1 MDSKLF
7 LYKNIPSDAR
17 KTKVNS
23 SKWFGLQIIVANSN
37 SLTLIVYGISVIHES
52 DAVYK
57 CPFSNL
63 IIVCFCV
70 TSFFIFYPLNH
81 NYLLSGFLR
90 RFCKVICSTFSCI
103 NNDIIYHILF
113 LFQLIFKAYNK
124 G

>member
-23 SKWFGLQIIVANSN
+23 SKWFGLQIIVANLN

-63 IIVCFCV
+63 IIVCF
-70 TSFFIFYPLNH
+70 
-81 NYLLSGFLR
+81 
-90 RFCKVICSTFSCI
+90 
-103 NNDIIYHILF
+103 
-113 LFQLIFKAYNK
+113 
-124 G
+124 

>member
-7 LYKNIPSDAR
+7 LSKNIPSDAR

-63 IIVCFCV
+63 IIVCF
-70 TSFFIFYPLNH
+70 
-81 NYLLSGFLR
+81 
-90 RFCKVICSTFSCI
+90 
-103 NNDIIYHILF
+103 
-113 LFQLIFKAYNK
+113 
-124 G
+124 

>member
-17 KTKVNS
+17 KPKVNS
-23 SKWFGLQIIVANSN
+23 SKWFGLQLIVANSN

-63 IIVCFCV
+63 IIVCF
-70 TSFFIFYPLNH
+70 
-81 NYLLSGFLR
+81 
-90 RFCKVICSTFSCI
+90 
-103 NNDIIYHILF
+103 
-113 LFQLIFKAYNK
+113 
-124 G
+124 